1 MTTSRTVHRP
11 ASASAPATRSGL
23 LQRRCTCGTRS
34 TLFGGACPECSKKR
48 QPAVQAKLRIGR
60 TDDPLEREADQTA
73 ERVLRG
79 ERPAPAISRAPA
91 TVQRDGPA
99 PDTPPKAPTE
109 GEPKPAPAEGGE
121 AAGTSGTAPAPT
133 CDPKGLKRVDYLKQ
147 PGTSTGDFGL
157 TTLTASAATVPAV
170 ATKAVRGGVQ
180 IQPTTAALPPIPSVF
195 TTADTFVEGV
205 AHFVNSDGRHP
216 CPSGKL
222 PIRWTI
228 TAKGADKIREGEQDH
243 CLDFQ
248 LAFDLSLKRYASA
261 VNALAGKRRFANQA
275 AAENAL
281 KKAVGVHPDDWFDKF
296 VCLTRKTLVR
306 DRQKWHEPKP
316 VTREPRSD
324 DCGFVRA
331 FITET
336 SLPEVGQAKH
346 PSADIIKDCGEAGI
360 KAPAKAPAR
369 EGKGKV
375 GAPDLAGADW
385 LPWEEGEDEQSLMQR
400 REDPAAGSA
409 AAEAPAPDLVHQ
421 VLDTPGRPLDEAT
434 RAFMEPRF
442 GRDFGDVRIH
452 VGDQAARSA
461 LSVDALAYTV
471 DRHVV
476 FGHGAYEPASESGR
490 QLLAHELAHV
500 VQQTGNG
507 PGGGLGSGRSVLA
520 RRPRF
525 RTDFRRDSGLVSG
538 EDLLD
543 PDFTEWLGSL
553 GRADLRGYQ
562 AIVADP
568 AVQRYI
574 DLLLMPDPVAG
585 VERGVMNI
593 TPEHVANI
601 EKLSYWEQ
609 RVWRT
614 LDVTPYTDRLGKSAE
629 ERDAVYAALAQAT
642 PSLPL
647 TGASSTQVVIPANA
661 ERAAALLYRFD
672 FTPRA
677 PGAAKDKVD
686 IHFVLE
692 RPGRIATPAKDLPLA
707 FKEPTLSFDTELGFE
722 HGVDPFWK
730 QHPDEKR
737 QVAFAVSQASG
748 RFDLILQTRSPPK
761 GTARPHEAT
770 LRIRGVKDAKG
781 ATSQLEIELLAEG
794 RLPEA
799 RLPTDYRQ
807 RDYGDLL
814 INDAQ
819 STPSK
824 KGDTLGHVDLS
835 PVPQDEQAAVK
846 LSIVNYF
853 NVTGSRNVEVDAIV
867 PIPSAKR
874 RVFYKFYFRNDNE
887 VDMQRIGV
895 EGQSPKLDPDA
906 LDVARVEGFDAHSAT
921 APELKTWLGKRYL
934 ALKPEGSTVPEV
946 QQSANKVMQ
955 AEAGTPGWFE
965 KQYKIFPLTAGPLAS
980 RLKTTH
986 KQAAASTAGTKD
998 FQPNELKHVERGL
1011 QTLSDPLVT
1020 LMHQVRLGRQA
1031 KALKADGTPDE
1042 ETLPDGT
1049 KQGYGGKTYTN
1060 GSARSIV
1067 YYDGLLRTGQ
1077 QFDFRG
1083 DAQRVNRADTHIV
1096 LHEFGHV
1103 IAGKTG
1109 AQAAF
1114 NSFVKKEGIAPFT
1127 AYAQR
1132 HPAKEF
1138 FEDAFDM
1145 FQNNP
1150 SWMLQTHPRLH
1161 RWFQL
1166 LSTTGQVPTKLP

>member
-1 MTTSRTVHRP
+1 MSGATRSV
-11 ASASAPATRSGL
+11 APAARTQATPARSGL
-23 LQRRCTCGTRS
+23 LQRRCACGTSS

-48 QPAVQAKLRIGR
+48 RPNVHAKLRIGR
-60 TDDPLEREADQTA
+60 TDDALEREADQTA

-79 ERPAPAISRAPA
+79 ERPAPALSRAGA
-91 TVQRDGPA
+91 AVQRDAPA
-99 PDTPPKAPTE
+99 PDAPPKAPVQ
-109 GEPKPAPAEGGE
+109 GEPKPAPTEGDE
-121 AAGTSGTAPAPT
+121 AAGGGTAPVPT
-133 CDPKGLKRVDYLKQ
+133 CDPKGLKRADYLKQ

-157 TTLTASAATVPAV
+157 TPLSASSSIAPTVV
-170 ATKAVRGGVQ
+170 TKPVKGGVR
-180 IQPTTAALPPIPSVF
+180 IQPTTTALPTIPSVY
-195 TTADTFVEGV
+195 TTTDTFVEGE
-205 AHFVNSDGRHP
+205 AHFIGGEGRNP
-216 CPSGKL
+216 CPSGKK
-222 PIRWTI
+222 PIKWLI
-228 TAKGADKIREGEQDH
+228 TPKGADKIREGELDH
-243 CLDFQ
+243 CADFQ
-248 LAFDLSLKRYASA
+248 LAFDLSLKRYAAA
-261 VNALAGKRRFANQA
+261 VNALAGKRTFANQA
-275 AAENAL
+275 AAERAL
-281 KKAVGVHPDDWFDKF
+281 KKAVGVHPNDWFDTF
-296 VCLTRKTLVR
+296 ACLARKTKVR
-306 DRQKWHEPKP
+306 DKQGWHTPRPTMREPKLDANCEFVYAW
-316 VTREPRSD
+316 VTEN
-324 DCGFVRA
+324 
-331 FITET
+331 

-346 PSADIIKDCGEAGI
+346 PATDIIKDCGEAGA
-360 KAPAKAPAR
+360 KKPATGAGA
-369 EGKGKV
+369 GKV

-400 REDPAAGSA
+400 REDPAAGNA
-409 AAEAPAPDLVHQ
+409 AAEVPAPDLVHQ
-421 VLDTPGRPLDEAT
+421 VLDSPGRPLDEPT
-434 RAFMEPRF
+434 RTFMEPRF

-452 VGDQAARSA
+452 ADDQAARSA

-471 DRHVV
+471 DHHVV
-476 FGHGAYEPASESGR
+476 FGPGAYDPASTSGR
-490 QLLAHELAHV
+490 QLLAHELTHV
-500 VQQTGNG
+500 VQQTGSG
-507 PGGGLGSGRSVLA
+507 PGGGRSVLA
-520 RRPRF
+520 RRPRG

-553 GRADLRGYQ
+553 SRADLRGYQ

-593 TPEHVANI
+593 KPEHVASI

-614 LDVTPYTDRLGKSAE
+614 LDVTSYTDRLGKSAE
-629 ERDAVYAALAQAT
+629 ERDAVYAVLAQAT

-647 TGASSTQVVIPANA
+647 TGASSTQVVVPANA

-672 FTPRA
+672 FTPHA

-692 RPGRIATPAKDLPLA
+692 RPGRVATPAKDLPLA

-730 QHPDEKR
+730 QHPEEKR
-737 QVAFAVSQASG
+737 QVAFAVSQASGPGG

-770 LRIRGVKDAKG
+770 LRIRGVKDTKG
-781 ATSQLEIELLAEG
+781 AASQLEIELLTEG

-814 INDAQ
+814 ISDAQ

-835 PVPQDEQAAVK
+835 PVPQDEQVAVK
-846 LSIVNYF
+846 HSIVNYF
-853 NVTGSRNVEVDAIV
+853 NVTGSRNVVVDAIV

-874 RVFYKFYFRNDNE
+874 RVFYKFNFRNDNE
-887 VDMQRIGV
+887 VDVQRIGV
-895 EGQSPKLDPDA
+895 EGESPKLDPNA

-934 ALKPEGSTVPEV
+934 ALKPEGGTVPEV

-965 KQYKIFPLTAGPLAS
+965 KQYKIFPLTAGNLAS

-986 KQAAASTAGTKD
+986 KQAAASTTGTKD
-998 FQPNELKHVERGL
+998 FQPDELKHVERGL
-1011 QTLSDPLVT
+1011 QTLGDPLVT

-1150 SWMLQTHPRLH
+1150 SWMVQTHPRLH

-1166 LSTTGQVPTKLP
+1166 LSTTGKVPTKLP